1 MVVALGHWEDVG
13 SKLASSGMSMNMSNA
28 RSRECFGRKFLLCM
42 LIHSQRKRC
51 RSHNLAVVTR
61 YPSLGWRYSAVNKRG
76 GEKSGTRISMNPN
89 QAMLTSPPLRNYGN
103 MKCIPLQDTLGKNHP
118 NSYFCFYPKISCLFT
133 FSKNKLF
140 VYFSQKS
147 VDCLLFSKNRLF
159 VSL

>member
-89 QAMLTSPPLRNYGN
+89 QAMLTSPPPLRNYGN
-103 MKCIPLQDTLGKNHP
+103 MKCIPLQDTLGKNHQ
-118 NSYFCFYPKISCLFT
+118 NDYFCFLH
-133 FSKNKLF
+133 KNKLF
-140 VYFSQKS
+140 VYFFKKS
-147 VDCLLFSKNRLF
+147 VYCLLF
-159 VSL
+159 